1 MSPPHNGQ
9 AECSR
14 QRHGSTNFMLTP
26 WTCQFI
32 SCRLKTH
39 THKTNAQVNNSPI
52 NQSINQ
58 LTDQKTNIC
67 HKPADTNK
75 FTSKSEYTPTT
86 KSLKKAA
93 PENFTWVY
101 H

>member
-1 MSPPHNGQ
+1 MP
-9 AECSR
+9 R
-14 QRHGSTNFMLTP
+14 
-26 WTCQFI
+26 
-32 SCRLKTH
+32 KTH
-39 THKTNAQVNNSPI
+39 THSQDHRSSCRGPDRTLADAVSLPLA
-52 NQSINQ
+52 SR
-58 LTDQKTNIC
+58 C
-67 HKPADTNK
+67 RKPADTNK